1 MSNLRKYRTIKMNL
15 NAIDLEELIKDDDE
29 MKSAVATLQKTIQN
43 TTEYTPS
50 YCRRIAFAWIVGI
63 IPETYVYGVLKDV
76 NPIYRGVCSSI
87 INTMTCDG
95 MTEKEHRMALSNR
108 NLCGEYTKTIQ
119 ALW

>member
-1 MSNLRKYRTIKMNL
+1 MSKLRKYRTMKMNL

-29 MKSAVATLQKTIQN
+29 MKSAVATLQKTLQN

-63 IPETYVYGVLKDV
+63 IPEMYVYNVLTDAT
-76 NPIYRGVCSSI
+76 PTYRCICSGI

-108 NLCGEYTKTIQ
+108 NLCGEYTTTIQ

>member
-1 MSNLRKYRTIKMNL
+1 MSKLRKYRTMKINI

-50 YCRRIAFAWIVGI
+50 CCRRIAFALIVGI
-63 IPETYVYGVLKDV
+63 IPEEYAYNVLKDV
-76 NPIYRGVCSSI
+76 HPIYRGICSNI

-95 MTEKEHRMALSNR
+95 MTEKEHRMVLSNR
-108 NLCGEYTKTIQ
+108 NLCGEYTTTIQ
-119 ALW
+119 AL